1 MKKLLLTLSA
11 ALFLFAACEH
21 PGSSNLPE
29 TKPTITAKNLPEKV
43 LFAEINSDA
52 DFKAFLDQKGVSS
65 TEDLGKFVNKRI
77 QKDYPGVTI
86 TAYTPKAGCS
96 AFIAPSKD
104 GGFYAG
110 RNFDFSSAMVPNVMI
125 IRNKPKN
132 KDYASISTFNL
143 GFVNFNFPEGMSDSD
158 KNKIIARTGV
168 FVPLDGVNE
177 KGLVV
182 AVLNQESK
190 AADNLTDEDTGK
202 PNLTITSCVRLLLNK
217 AATVE
222 EAKEL
227 IKNYD
232 LHSDIYQAHHLFVA
246 DATGK
251 AAAFEWDNNNSDTS
265 KIGLRITDTN
275 CVTNHPL
282 YKKTDGVSDE
292 TLNNDYGN
300 SLSRYKTLKATLDK
314 GKALTFAEA
323 KDLLHQVHQGTHS
336 RWSIVYHLT
345 PDYSEETYWW
355 EVSVDSNW
363 KSDGYKFSV
372 K

>member
-11 ALFLFAACEH
+11 ALFLFVACGN
-21 PGSSNLPE
+21 PSASNPS
-29 TKPTITAKNLPEKV
+29 KPTITAKNLPEKV

-52 DFKAFLDQKGVSS
+52 DFKAFLAQNGVSS
-65 TEDLGKFVNKRI
+65 TNELGEFVNKRI

-86 TAYTPKAGCS
+86 TAFDPMAGCS
-96 AFIAPSKD
+96 AFIAPSKE

-110 RNFDFSSAMVPNVMI
+110 RNFDFNANLVPNVMI

-132 KDYASISTFNL
+132 GDYASVSTFNL
-143 GFVNFNFPEGMSDSD
+143 GFVNFKFPEGMSDKD
-158 KNKIIARTGV
+158 KKKIIARTGV

-190 AADNLTDEDTGK
+190 AAYNLTDEETDK
-202 PNLTITSCVRLLLNK
+202 PDLTITSCVRLLLNK

-222 EAKEL
+222 EAKKL

-251 AAAFEWDNNNSDTS
+251 AATFEWDNVNSDTS
-265 KIGLRITDTN
+265 KRGLRITDTN

-292 TLNNDYGN
+292 TLNNDYEN

-336 RWSIVYHLT
+336 IWSIVYHLT

-355 EVSVDSNW
+355 EVSVTENW
-363 KSDGYKFSV
+363 ESDGYKFSV

>member
-65 TEDLGKFVNKRI
+65 TNELGEFVNKRI
-77 QKDYPGVTI
+77 QKDYPGVKI
-86 TAYTPKAGCS
+86 TAFDPMAGCS
-96 AFIAPSKD
+96 AFIAPSKE

-110 RNFDFSSAMVPNVMI
+110 RNFDFQAEMVPNVMI

-132 KDYASISTFNL
+132 GDYASVSTFNL
-143 GFVNFNFPEGMSDSD
+143 GFVNFNFPNGMSDSD

-182 AVLNQESK
+182 AVLNQENTGSP
-190 AADNLTDEDTGK
+190 NLTNETTEK
-202 PNLTITSCVRLLLNK
+202 PDLTITSCVRLLLNK

-222 EAKEL
+222 EAKKL

-232 LHSDIYQAHHLFVA
+232 LHSDIYTAHHLFVA

-251 AAAFEWDNNNSDTS
+251 AAAFEWDNLNSNAS
-265 KIGLRITDTN
+265 KKGLRITDTN

-282 YKKTDGVSDE
+282 YKYTDGVSEE
-292 TLNNDYGN
+292 TLKSGYGN
-300 SLSRYKTLKATLDK
+300 SVERYNTLKTNLAS
-314 GKALTFAEA
+314 GKKLTFAEA
-323 KDLLHQVHQGTHS
+323 KELLHKVHQGTHS

-355 EVSVDSNW
+355 EVSVTENW
-363 KSDGYKFSV
+363 KSNGYKFSV